1 MSGSLLLLSPVK
13 EKGLDRAAVEDRENS
28 LTQLCL
34 NLKVHLQK
42 NDIMTEPTSDELIKQ
57 V

>member
-13 EKGLDRAAVEDRENS
+13 EKGLDRATVEDRENS
-28 LTQLCL
+28 LTKLCL

>member
-13 EKGLDRAAVEDRENS
+13 EKGLDRMVEDRENS
-28 LTQLCL
+28 LTKLCL

>member
-13 EKGLDRAAVEDRENS
+13 EKGLDRVAVEDRENS
-28 LTQLCL
+28 LTKLCL

>member
-13 EKGLDRAAVEDRENS
+13 EKGLDRAAVEDQENS
-28 LTQLCL
+28 LTKLCL